1 MDDLLP
7 IQATN
12 LTCLPEN
19 YAMKYYFYHQ
29 LSWPGL
35 NHVAI
40 DTSTGRIVGYVL
52 AKMADDDDDDVP
64 HGHIT
69 SLAVMRSHR
78 KLGLA
83 TKLVRARS
91 LQLVSSAPALIS
103 HIHTHTCTRQMH
115 QAEHAMSS
123 AYRAEYVSLHVRR
136 SNRAALTLYKQT
148 LGFTVFEC
156 EEKYYAGER
165 EFLQIFLFFFSR
177 FFIDNSFIFTD
188 GEDAFAMRK
197 AISAAQK
204 AIAAEK
210 ARLAEMAAVTEA
222 TLKVRLTPLVDKEAR
237 VKKSDV
243 IDALA
248 AIFPLASSSAIVKHC
263 AKLATDAKGSVDLH
277 KAAAH
282 AAQFDIKAEVKDAKK

>member
-35 NHVAI
+35 NHVAV
-40 DTSTGRIVGYVL
+40 DTSTGRVVGYVL

-69 SLAVMRSHR
+69 SLAVLRSHR

-83 TKLVRARS
+83 TKL
-91 LQLVSSAPALIS
+91 
-103 HIHTHTCTRQMH
+103 MH
-115 QAEHAMSS
+115 QAEAAMRD

-148 LGFTVFEC
+148 LGFLVNEV
-156 EEKYYAGER
+156 ELKYYA
-165 EFLQIFLFFFSR
+165 
-177 FFIDNSFIFTD
+177 D

-197 AISAAQK
+197 PLSAAQH
-204 AIAAEK
+204 AIVAEK
-210 ARLAEMAAVTEA
+210 ARLAELAAHTEA
-222 TLKVRLTPLVDKEAR
+222 SLLERLRPLADADAR
-237 VKKSDV
+237 VKKADV
-243 IDALA
+243 VDALA
-248 AIFPLASSSAIVKHC
+248 ALFPLASSSAVVKHFH
-263 AKLATDAKGSVDLH
+263 KLPVDAKGTVDLA
-277 KAAAH
+277 KAATLAG
-282 AAQFDIKAEVKDAKK
+282 QFDIKAELKSDKKH